1 MATVTVVVQPGM
13 REWQLVSETVANP
26 VASDSPKSPP
36 DPGTETPRSAVRS
49 QSPQVPSGTETTRSA
64 VPEKAP
70 AAASGAET
78 IAERRGDTRRRRERH
93 YCLWSAPGI
102 GGPGP
107 GVYSGQYPAVWS
119 AILAQ
124 GKGGKYAGSG
134 LVLEKFASLDL
145 AKEGWVVKCPQK
157 HAKRLP
163 AEPSVFKY

>member
-26 VASDSPKSPP
+26 VASDSPQ
-36 DPGTETPRSAVRS
+36 T
-49 QSPQVPSGTETTRSA
+49 PQVPSGIETTRSA
-64 VPEKAP
+64 VPEQSP
-70 AAASGAET
+70 AAASGIET
-78 IAERRGDTRRRRERH
+78 IADRRGDTHDYRH
-93 YCLWSAPGI
+93 YCLWSAPRK

>member
-1 MATVTVVVQPGM
+1 MATVTVVVQPAM
-13 REWQLVSETVANP
+13 RDRQLVSETVANP
-26 VASDSPKSPP
+26 VASDSPQ
-36 DPGTETPRSAVRS
+36 T
-49 QSPQVPSGTETTRSA
+49 PQVPSGTETTRSA
-64 VPEKAP
+64 VPEQSP
-70 AAASGAET
+70 AAASGTET
-78 IAERRGDTRRRRERH
+78 IADRRGDTHEDRH
-93 YCLWSAPGI
+93 YCLWSAPCK

>member
-1 MATVTVVVQPGM
+1 MATVTVVVQPGV
-13 REWQLVSETVANP
+13 REWQLVSETVAKP
-26 VASDSPKSPP
+26 VASDSPQS
-36 DPGTETPRSAVRS
+36 TRSAVRS

-78 IAERRGDTRRRRERH
+78 IADRRGDTRDDRH
-93 YCLWSAPGI
+93 YCLWSAPRI

>member
-13 REWQLVSETVANP
+13 REWQLVSGTVANP
-26 VASDSPKSPP
+26 VASDSPQSPV
-36 DPGTETPRSAVRS
+36 DPGTETTRSAVRS

-70 AAASGAET
+70 AAASGGAET
-78 IAERRGDTRRRRERH
+78 IADRRGDTHDGRH
-93 YCLWSAPGI
+93 YCLWSAPCT

-107 GVYSGQYPAVWS
+107 GVYSGEYPAVWS

-134 LVLEKFASLDL
+134 LVLERFASLDL

>member
-13 REWQLVSETVANP
+13 REWQLVSETVATPP
-26 VASDSPKSPP
+26 VS
-36 DPGTETPRSAVRS
+36 VRS
-49 QSPQVPSGTETTRSA
+49 QSPVASGTETTRSVVRSQSPA
-64 VPEKAP
+64 V
-70 AAASGAET
+70 ASGIET
-78 IAERRGDTRRRRERH
+78 IADRRGDTHDYRH
-93 YCLWSAPGI
+93 YCLWSAPCK

>member
-26 VASDSPKSPP
+26 VASDSPQSPV
-36 DPGTETPRSAVRS
+36 DPGTETTRAAVRS
-49 QSPQVPSGTETTRSA
+49 QSPQVPSG
-64 VPEKAP
+64 V
-70 AAASGAET
+70 ET
-78 IAERRGDTRRRRERH
+78 IADRRGDTRDDRH
-93 YCLWSAPGI
+93 YCLWSAPRI